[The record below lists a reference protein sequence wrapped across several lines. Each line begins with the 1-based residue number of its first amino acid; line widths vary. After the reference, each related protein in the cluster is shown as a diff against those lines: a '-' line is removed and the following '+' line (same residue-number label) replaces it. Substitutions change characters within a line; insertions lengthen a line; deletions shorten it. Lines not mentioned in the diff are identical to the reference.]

1 MQLILFF
8 VEVDS
13 SLCFNFFIVL
23 TSLVTEFF
31 MAFDFIQLAMA
42 DDFGVVS
49 L

>member
-1 MQLILFF
+1 MQSIPFF
-8 VEVDS
+8 VEFDS

-23 TSLVTEFF
+23 ILLVAEFF